1 VSESHL
7 PTRAEALGFLL
18 KAGCSKSVVDHCKT
32 VSRFAVSVA
41 RSFQSRG
48 INVDIQLV
56 EIGGLLHDVGRSRT
70 HTVNHGLVGGE
81 IARSLRLP
89 GSLVRV
95 IERHVGGGVPRG
107 EAGRLGW
114 PVKDYLPETW
124 EEKIVCYADKRV
136 EGLGIVS
143 IEQALKTYAASLG
156 ENHPALDRIMKLH
169 GEIVAVVGP
178 L

>member
-1 VSESHL
+1 VSESRL
-7 PTRAEALGFLL
+7 PSRTEALGFLT
-18 KAGCSKSVVDHCKT
+18 KAGCSRSVIDHCKT
-32 VSRFAVSVA
+32 VSNFAVSVA
-41 RSFQSRG
+41 RSLQSKG

-70 HTVNHGLVGGE
+70 HTVNHGMVGGE

-89 GSLVRV
+89 SSLVRV
-95 IERHVGGGVPRG
+95 IERHVGGGVPRE
-107 EAGRLGW
+107 EAVRLGW
-114 PVKDYLPETW
+114 PAKDYLPVSW

-136 EGLGIVS
+136 EGLGTVS

-156 ENHPALDRIMKLH
+156 ENHPALGRILKLH
-169 GEIVAVVGP
+169 REIVAVVGP

>member
-1 VSESHL
+1 MSEPHL
-7 PTRAEALGFLL
+7 PTRSEALGFLV
-18 KAGCSKSVVDHCKT
+18 KAGCSKSVIDHCKT
-32 VSRFAVSVA
+32 VSKFAVSVA
-41 RSFQSRG
+41 RSFRNKG
-48 INVDIQLV
+48 INVDVQLV
-56 EIGGLLHDVGRSRT
+56 EIGGLLHDVGRSKT

-81 IARSLRLP
+81 IARSLGLP
-89 GSLVRV
+89 DPLILV
-95 IERHVGGGVPRG
+95 IERHVGGGVPKG
-107 EAGRLGW
+107 EAARLGW
-114 PVKDYLPETW
+114 PAKDYLPKTW